1 MSKKAPE
8 LFTAP
13 VFLGTAFLLMA
24 MAIIEKGLNIVGYS
38 LPIVTVWPRQLLDWS
53 LVLVSFEIAVTL
65 RQIAYRL
72 DSATESVDLS
82 PRAN

>member
-1 MSKKAPE
+1 MSRKAPE

-13 VFLGTAFLLMA
+13 VFLGTGFLLVA

-38 LPIVTVWPRQLLDWS
+38 LPLISVFPRQLLDWS

-72 DSATESVDLS
+72 DSGPEPVDVS
-82 PRAN
+82 AHTN